1 MLIDLVVP
9 KEARGSRL
17 DVWLASVVEGSSR
30 SQIQK
35 LFEQK
40 LVSVTGGSSRAGYTL
55 QGGESVS
62 MEVPEAEPMEA
73 KPEDIPLSILYED
86 DDLVAIDKPAGM
98 VVHPSI
104 GHLRGTMVNAL
115 LGKYGTHLP
124 SGEGFRPGIVHR
136 LDADTSGVIL
146 VAKHDEALRVLQEQ
160 FKERQVQ
167 KRYLALVAGTPR
179 ADLLRCDAWLGR
191 HPTDFRKRAVRK
203 PGEGDAKE
211 ADTSFIV
218 HVRKTGY
225 SVVEARPRT
234 GRTHQIRVHAAHL
247 GHAIL
252 ADAVYGRSATWPL
265 VPKPGDTVIA
275 RQALHA
281 WTLDLVDLKGKAL
294 RLVAPPPADLLPFL
308 PAGIKPKPR

>member
-1 MLIDLVVP
+1 MQIDLVVP
-9 KEARGSRL
+9 KEARGQRL
-17 DVWLASVVEGSSR
+17 DVWLATAVEGTTR

-35 LFEQK
+35 LFAEK
-40 LVSVTGGSSRAGYTL
+40 LVACTGGASRAGYAL

-62 MEVPEAEPMEA
+62 LEVPEAEPA
-73 KPEDIPLSILYED
+73 DAAPEDIPLSVLYED
-86 DDLVAIDKPAGM
+86 DDMVAIDKPAGM

-104 GHLRGTMVNAL
+104 GHLRGTLVNAL
-115 LGKYGTHLP
+115 LGRYGTHLP

-136 LDADTSGVIL
+136 LDADTSGVIV
-146 VAKHDEALRVLQEQ
+146 VARHEAALRALQAQ
-160 FKERQVQ
+160 FQERTVQ

-191 HPTDFRKRAVRK
+191 SATDFRKRAVRK
-203 PGEGDAKE
+203 PGEADAKE
-211 ADTSFIV
+211 ADTSFLV

-252 ADAVYGRSATWPL
+252 ADALYGRSATWPL
-265 VPKPGDTVIA
+265 VPKPGDTVLS
-275 RQALHA
+275 RQGLHA
-281 WTLDLVDLKGKAL
+281 WTLDLTSPAGKPL
-294 RLVAPPPADLLPFL
+294 HLVAPPPADLLPFL
-308 PAGIKPKPR
+308 PAGLKPKPR

>member
-40 LVSVTGGSSRAGYTL
+40 LIVVTGGTSRAGYQL

-73 KPEDIPLSILYED
+73 KPEDIPLTVLYED

-104 GHLRGTMVNAL
+104 GHLRGTLVNAL
-115 LGKYGTHLP
+115 MGKYGTHLP

-136 LDADTSGVIL
+136 LDADTSGVIV
-146 VAKHDEALRVLQEQ
+146 VARTEQALRFVQEQ

-167 KRYLALVAGTPR
+167 KRYLALVAGTPK
-179 ADLLRCDAWLGR
+179 ADLMRCDAWLGR
-191 HPTDFRKRAVRK
+191 HPTDFRRRAVRK
-203 PGEGDAKE
+203 EGEGDSKE

-218 HVRKTGY
+218 HARKTGY
-225 SVVEARPRT
+225 SIVEARPRT

-252 ADAVYGRSATWPL
+252 ADALYGRSPTWPL
-265 VPKPGDTVIA
+265 EPKPNDTILR
-275 RQALHA
+275 RQGLHA
-281 WTLDLVDLKGKAL
+281 WTLDLMAPSGKAL
-294 RLVAPPPADLLPFL
+294 HLVAPPPADLQPFL
-308 PAGIKPKPR
+308 PAGLKPKPR

>member
-17 DVWLASVVEGSSR
+17 DVWLAIAVEGSSR
-30 SQIQK
+30 SQLQK
-35 LFEQK
+35 LFDQN
-40 LVSVTGGSSRAGYTL
+40 LVVVTGGSSRAGYTL
-55 QGGESVS
+55 QGGEKVAL
-62 MEVPEAEPMEA
+62 EVPEAEPMEA
-73 KPEDIPLSILYED
+73 LPEDIPLTVIYED
-86 DDLVAIDKPAGM
+86 DDLVAIDKPPGM

-104 GHLRGTMVNAL
+104 GHLRGTLVNAL

-136 LDADTSGVIL
+136 LDADTSGVIV
-146 VAKHDEALRVLQEQ
+146 VARNEQTLRFLQEQ

-191 HPTDFRKRAVRK
+191 HPSDFRRRAVRK

-225 SVVEARPRT
+225 SIVEARPRT

-252 ADAVYGRSATWPL
+252 ADGLYGRSPTWPL
-265 VPKPGDTVIA
+265 EPKPTDTILR
-275 RQALHA
+275 RQGLHA
-281 WTLDLVDLKGKAL
+281 WTLDLTAPSGKAL
-294 RLVAPPPADLLPFL
+294 HLVAPPPADLLPFL